1 MNCPKCGYGFSKV
14 VDSREIQNG
23 KKRRRECAGCGTRYN
38 AIEILEEDYQNIMMV
53 VRKMKSL
60 TKELEEIQ

>member
-1 MNCPKCGYGFSKV
+1 MNCPKCGYGFTKV
-14 VDSREIQNG
+14 VDSRDIPNG

-60 TKELEEIQ
+60 TKELESIQ

>member
-14 VDSREIQNG
+14 IDSRIIDFG
-23 KKRRRECAGCGTRYN
+23 KKRRRECVGCGARYN

-60 TKELEEIQ
+60 TKELESIQ

>member
-23 KKRRRECAGCGTRYN
+23 KKRRRECSGCGTRYN
-38 AIEILEEDYQNIMMV
+38 AIEILEEDYHNIMMV

-60 TKELEEIQ
+60 TKELEAIQ